1 MGALPANATLIALA
15 LCGAM
20 IGFAPLNR
28 PVAQVFLGDV
38 GSLPLGLLLGWLLIL
53 LAEKHLAA
61 ALLLPL
67 YYVADATVTLLRRLV
82 NGENVMQAHRSHFY
96 QRAMSNDFS
105 VYAIIGRVLFLNL
118 VLIALAGLTIATDS
132 LAVQIAA
139 LAAGCVLVGWLLYLF
154 QRAAF

>member
-28 PVAQVFLGDV
+28 PVAHV